1 MLNFLLPILKNPLT
15 KMVISK
21 ASSHFQHKAEK
32 TKIIRAAEIESIKS
46 LARDF
51 KVNIENIK
59 VDRRDT
65 FLPLNQALNKDGF
78 ALERH
83 TLSFQLSGKFI
94 SIGEFLEDQNNKFE
108 NILLSQ
114 CVFNMDSLDPKGVVA
129 QLEFNIYGNKQ

>member
-1 MLNFLLPILKNPLT
+1 M
-15 KMVISK
+15 SK
-21 ASSHFQHKAEK
+21 R
-32 TKIIRAAEIESIKS
+32 IINEIESIKS